1 MPLAKASNSQTQG
14 LELGKCT
21 HIMEVSG
28 EEILFCNNLTYHH
41 DVSYFLNQNFK
52 LNNALDNLPGM
63 SVVFDIYSKQFLA

>member
-1 MPLAKASNSQTQG
+1 
-14 LELGKCT
+14 
-21 HIMEVSG
+21 MEVSG